1 MEVPFLQGR
10 LDHGQCY
17 ATYSDLYAF
26 WVRPLTV
33 LGIEVDYTLLLTT
46 LERAAETAGGELNA
60 VRKKLVHLVY

>member
-1 MEVPFLQGR
+1 M
-10 LDHGQCY
+10 
-17 ATYSDLYAF
+17 
-26 WVRPLTV
+26 